1 MGIKSNTQKR
11 LDALSLIS
19 QKNQVFIG
27 AALFILF
34 FFFISCASGSGKF
47 YDWCKKRDFPAV
59 CKKYFD

>member
-1 MGIKSNTQKR
+1 MGIKSNIQKR

-19 QKNQVFIG
+19 QKNQVIIR